1 MAPARSRPVSPFR
14 AVRSLIA
21 GLGPAFAPA
30 SALRRAGLAACL
42 AASAGLGG
50 CDSPSAPAPEHDPVP
65 MAPPSAPAAPP
76 APPRAP
82 EIILDHAGVAVG
94 PDHVAAGDAP
104 FADKV
109 AAALAGKPGVEG
121 QGVDVVAMRNAKP
134 SQVVAVAGAVHV
146 AKASGVVVK
155 TSARDDTT
163 QKLALTFASSLPDCT
178 VVAWIDKEGGI
189 DVWPAGGGAA
199 KRVKRGLAGPDMT
212 LGIDLVRTQ
221 WQNCESP
228 AIVTGADD
236 VMTWGLVFD
245 LAQLAL
251 TAPGTRAS
259 AAALVTNVTPG
270 KKVALP

>member
-1 MAPARSRPVSPFR
+1 MAPARSRPVSLFR
-14 AVRSLIA
+14 AVRPPIA
-21 GLGPAFAPA
+21 GFAAAFAPG
-30 SALRRAGLAACL
+30 RAAAAACFALAAAL
-42 AASAGLGG
+42 AG
-50 CDSPSAPAPEHDPVP
+50 CDSPSAPVPERNPV
-65 MAPPSAPAAPP
+65 PAAPASTAA
-76 APPRAP
+76 APPTPPRPP

-94 PDHVAAGDAP
+94 PDHVAAGDTP

-109 AAALAGKPGVEG
+109 VAALAGKPGVEG

-134 SQVVAVAGAVHV
+134 SQVVAVADAVHG

-155 TSARDDTT
+155 TSSRDDTT
-163 QKLALTFASSLPDCT
+163 QKLPLTFASSLPDCT

-189 DVWPAGGGAA
+189 DVWPAGGGTA

-212 LGIDLVRTQ
+212 LGIDQVRTQ
-221 WQNCESP
+221 WANCESP

-259 AAALVTNVTPG
+259 AVALVTNASPG
-270 KKVALP
+270 KKIALP